1 MSTLRGAFH
10 LSNPFFIDI
19 TAGKLASKSNVQL
32 YTLNNTNAQQFMFLA
47 SSSSGYYNIAP
58 FYAPTLFFNI
68 DGGTSASL
76 VHGANI
82 HLYTAVDRANERFKF
97 DYSNNNGYYELKSYY
112 GTNIDDEVLQLLLME
127 LIFGHIVIFLLQGSF
142 GNLLENSFINIY
154 F

>member
-1 MSTLRGAFH
+1 M
-10 LSNPFFIDI
+10 SNPFFIDV
-19 TAGKLASKSNVQL
+19 TAGKFASKSNVQL

-112 GTNIDDEVLQLLLME
+112 GTNIDID
-127 LIFGHIVIFLLQGSF
+127 GGPSTATN
-142 GNLLENSFINIY
+142 GTNIWSY
-154 F
+154 NDISSTGQFWKFVRK